1 MIPTRRNNNL
11 NWLPSIFNDFFD
23 NNRIGMVNTTAP
35 AINVVENEQS
45 YKVEVAAPGMN
56 KEDFKIQLTEEN
68 ELVINMEKKDEKKE
82 EDDRHGKYLRH
93 EFSYSKFEQ
102 SFVLPKNVERENIT
116 ACMNDGVL
124 TIDLPKQAIEEKKQN
139 SRLIDIK

>member
-11 NWLPSIFNDFFD
+11 NWLPSIFNDLFD
-23 NNRIGMVNTTAP
+23 SNRIGMVNITAP

-45 YKVEVAAPGMN
+45 FKVEVAAPGMN

-68 ELVINMEKKDEKKE
+68 ELVINMEKKDEKKKE
-82 EDDRHGKYLRH
+82 EDRHGKYLRH

-139 SRLIDIK
+139 GRLIDIK